1 MKTPEEI
8 LNLYK
13 QRLVFYGPM
22 HNKMR
27 MIQSIYNGTFEVPLP
42 DMEQNSMPSAP
53 NLLAAGVDQ
62 MAGRITSVTPSVVF
76 ASAKPGV
83 RAYDR
88 TARIASR
95 VVTGWWQEDRLNM
108 KMKQRGR
115 HLIAYGMSPVVV
127 RWDAKRNLPTW
138 QIRHPLETYPSSDI
152 IPGRLTPTDCIFAY
166 RRSVGWMRANGYGDA
181 VARLAGRYDQPND
194 ASVLLLE
201 YIDKNE
207 TVLLAAGYKTAD
219 PYTPNFEMDLNGD
232 QLRGTV
238 LEAFP
243 NLSEECPVVLPMR
256 ITLDSFAG
264 QFDTMIGMY
273 YQQAKL
279 MALETIAVEKGIFP
293 DTYLVSRPG
302 EVGRFLDGPHDG
314 RSGNINIIAGGDI
327 KEIQSSP
334 GYLTNPT
341 IDRLERNQRV
351 TAGIPA
357 EFGGESGS
365 NIRTGRRGDAVLSAV
380 IDYPVAEA
388 QEAFGFSLEEED
400 EVAIALAKAWDGD
413 NQRTIFVG
421 TGNSSRPVTYTP
433 NKTFDHNEHVVS
445 YPATGT
451 DLNQLIVGIGQRV
464 GLGIMSKW
472 TASTLDPYI
481 DNPEME
487 HDFIISEGLEQALMS
502 GLQQQASSG
511 AIPPLVVAKIM
522 KLVRDD
528 KLELAEAFDQV
539 TKEAQAAQEAQASGG
554 EATPE
559 TAMAGNALNA
569 LAGPQNT
576 QGMPAL
582 MGPTQTQSNFGKLLM
597 TLHRGARG

>member
-219 PYTPNFEMDLNGD
+219 PYTPNFEMD
-232 QLRGTV
+232 
-238 LEAFP
+238 
-243 NLSEECPVVLPMR
+243 
-256 ITLDSFAG
+256 
-264 QFDTMIGMY
+264 
-273 YQQAKL
+273 
-279 MALETIAVEKGIFP
+279 
-293 DTYLVSRPG
+293 
-302 EVGRFLDGPHDG
+302 
-314 RSGNINIIAGGDI
+314 
-327 KEIQSSP
+327 
-334 GYLTNPT
+334 
-341 IDRLERNQRV
+341 
-351 TAGIPA
+351 
-357 EFGGESGS
+357 
-365 NIRTGRRGDAVLSAV
+365 
-380 IDYPVAEA
+380 
-388 QEAFGFSLEEED
+388 
-400 EVAIALAKAWDGD
+400 
-413 NQRTIFVG
+413 
-421 TGNSSRPVTYTP
+421 
-433 NKTFDHNEHVVS
+433 
-445 YPATGT
+445 
-451 DLNQLIVGIGQRV
+451 
-464 GLGIMSKW
+464 
-472 TASTLDPYI
+472 
-481 DNPEME
+481 
-487 HDFIISEGLEQALMS
+487 
-502 GLQQQASSG
+502 
-511 AIPPLVVAKIM
+511 
-522 KLVRDD
+522 
-528 KLELAEAFDQV
+528 
-539 TKEAQAAQEAQASGG
+539 
-554 EATPE
+554 
-559 TAMAGNALNA
+559 
-569 LAGPQNT
+569 
-576 QGMPAL
+576 
-582 MGPTQTQSNFGKLLM
+582 
-597 TLHRGARG
+597 